1 MTDNESLAKK
11 PERMKHRNEKKRD
24 RFFVFRN
31 VLNILFMIGAVVGVV
46 LYLNSSDHTVA
57 TAIILT
63 SIVLKFT
70 ECVLR
75 MMR

>member
-1 MTDNESLAKK
+1 MERNDSAAQK
-11 PERMKHRNEKKRD
+11 PERRHRNEKKRD

-31 VLNILFMIGAVVGVV
+31 ILNILFMVGAIVGVV
-46 LYLNSSDHTVA
+46 IYLNDHSTG

-63 SIVLKFT
+63 AIVVKFT

-75 MMR
+75 MMK

>member
-1 MTDNESLAKK
+1 MESNDSVAQK
-11 PERMKHRNEKKRD
+11 PERRHRNEKKRD

-31 VLNILFMIGAVVGVV
+31 ILNILFMVGAIVGVV
-46 LYLNSSDHTVA
+46 IYLNDHSTG

-63 SIVLKFT
+63 AIVVKFT

-75 MMR
+75 MMK

>member
-1 MTDNESLAKK
+1 MESNDSAAQK
-11 PERMKHRNEKKRD
+11 PERRHRNENKRD

-31 VLNILFMIGAVVGVV
+31 ILNILFMVGAIVGVV
-46 LYLNSSDHTVA
+46 IYLNDHSTG

-63 SIVLKFT
+63 AIVVKFT

-75 MMR
+75 MMK

>member
-1 MTDNESLAKK
+1 
-11 PERMKHRNEKKRD
+11 MKHRNEKKRD

-31 VLNILFMIGAVVGVV
+31 VLNILFMVGAVVGVI